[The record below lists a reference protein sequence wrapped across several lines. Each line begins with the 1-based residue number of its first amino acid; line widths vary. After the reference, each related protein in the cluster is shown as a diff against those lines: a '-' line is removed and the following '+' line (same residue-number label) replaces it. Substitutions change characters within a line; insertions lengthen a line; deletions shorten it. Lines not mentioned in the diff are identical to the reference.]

1 MNANMLNPTRFK
13 VQEAAPDLKNGGIF
27 PKKVGKVFRFGVK
40 MIPRELVIA
49 GSLKD
54 GRLDLEKP

>member
-13 VQEAAPDLKNGGIF
+13 VQEAALVLKIGGAF
-27 PKKVGKVFRFGVK
+27 QKKVGKVFRFGVK

-54 GRLDLEKP
+54 GRLPLEKP